1 MPATATGTTATG
13 TTATGGPGPGA
24 LHRFTAWLTAKHN
37 SSLVFLLALSL
48 GLGLVAAQ
56 IGQLWL
62 LIVFSVVWAVTIVAF
77 AAQFLGRHERAH
89 PHAA

>member
-1 MPATATGTTATG
+1 MPATVTGTTTRG

-24 LHRFTAWLTAKHN
+24 FHRFAAWLNAKHN
-37 SSLVFLLALSL
+37 TSLVFLLALSL

-56 IGQLWL
+56 LDQLWL